1 MCGVVGFI
9 DRSLDATRAE
19 ATVDRMAARLR
30 HRGPDDSG
38 SWVDADVGVA
48 LGHRRLSIV
57 DLSPHGHQPM
67 VSECGRYV
75 VVFNG
80 EIYNFRD
87 IRARLEREHGVRN
100 WRGHSDTEVLLAAI
114 THCGV
119 RAALDWLVGM
129 YAFAVWDRNERTLSL
144 ARDRI
149 GEKPLYFGRVGDVFF
164 FASEL
169 KALCAHP
176 AWRGEIERDAVAL
189 LMRYGY
195 VPVPYSIYRD
205 VFKLAPGTLVTVRE
219 RNGDGLSL
227 DHATYWSV
235 MDAYRHGASDP
246 FTGGEEAAIAG
257 LEGLLKQAV
266 GQQML
271 ADVPLGAFLSG
282 GIDSSTI
289 VALMQSQS
297 ASRVL
302 TFSIGFED
310 PSFDEARHAAAVAKH
325 LGTEHTELYVTPR
338 ETLDVIPRLPA
349 LFDEPFADA
358 SQIPSFLVAQL
369 ARRHVSVAL
378 SGDGGDELFY
388 GYRRFVDAKRLSQ
401 LVRPVPRAGRAVGA
415 TALRSAARAI
425 GAVGGLRSR
434 TVRRVAHRMHKAA
447 SLLSSASERELYWD
461 VLSHWRRDEAIVPRT
476 TGGSPQFIGTA
487 GEPLDFDA
495 WMMYQDMVAFLP
507 DDVLVKVDR
516 TSMGVSLETRAPLL
530 DHRIVEFAWRVPM
543 QCKYRDGRG
552 KWLLRQVLYRYVP
565 KHLVDRPKMGFEVPV
580 AQWLRGELRDW
591 AEALLD
597 ERVLRE
603 QAFFDTSMVRRKWT
617 DHVTGKRNWQYC
629 LWDVLMFQAW
639 LGEQRR
645 GAA

>member
-1 MCGVVGFI
+1 
-9 DRSLDATRAE
+9 
-19 ATVDRMAARLR
+19 
-30 HRGPDDSG
+30 
-38 SWVDADVGVA
+38 
-48 LGHRRLSIV
+48 
-57 DLSPHGHQPM
+57 
-67 VSECGRYV
+67 
-75 VVFNG
+75 
-80 EIYNFRD
+80 
-87 IRARLEREHGVRN
+87 
-100 WRGHSDTEVLLAAI
+100 
-114 THCGV
+114 
-119 RAALDWLVGM
+119 
-129 YAFAVWDRNERTLSL
+129 
-144 ARDRI
+144 
-149 GEKPLYFGRVGDVFF
+149 
-164 FASEL
+164 
-169 KALCAHP
+169 
-176 AWRGEIERDAVAL
+176 
-189 LMRYGY
+189 
-195 VPVPYSIYRD
+195 
-205 VFKLAPGTLVTVRE
+205 
-219 RNGDGLSL
+219 
-227 DHATYWSV
+227 
-235 MDAYRHGASDP
+235 
-246 FTGGEEAAIAG
+246 
-257 LEGLLKQAV
+257 
-266 GQQML
+266 
-271 ADVPLGAFLSG
+271 
-282 GIDSSTI
+282 
-289 VALMQSQS
+289 MQSQS

-425 GAVGGLRSR
+425 VAVGGLRSR

-580 AQWLRGELRDW
+580 AQWLRGDLRHVDGEAQVDGSRDGKAELAVLPLGRSDVPGMAGRATPRGSVSDEGRSGREAPCEHVSAGNARERAIIDRSPRFRGRIRGPMLAAFARQW
-591 AEALLD
+591 IALIAFALCACATAPPIVSSPMPAADPDVHVDRPLSIGDVVVIDYFPSALL
-597 ERVLRE
+597 E
-603 QAFFDTSMVRRKWT
+603 
-617 DHVTGKRNWQYC
+617 
-629 LWDVLMFQAW
+629 
-639 LGEQRR
+639 
-645 GAA
+645 GAP